1 MEIGK
6 KKLKNSKE
14 LDNLNILE
22 LEKNIL
28 ILIFKDNVNYW
39 FRLFINHQSIN

>member
-1 MEIGK
+1 MEFWK
-6 KKLKNSKE
+6 EKLKNSKK

-28 ILIFKDNVNYW
+28 ILIFKDNVN
-39 FRLFINHQSIN
+39 N